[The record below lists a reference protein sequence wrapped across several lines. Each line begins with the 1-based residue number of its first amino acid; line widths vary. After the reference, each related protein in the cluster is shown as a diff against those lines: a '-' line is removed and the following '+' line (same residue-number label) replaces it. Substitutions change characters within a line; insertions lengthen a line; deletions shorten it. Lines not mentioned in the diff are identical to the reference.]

1 MISTVELSD
10 FLLLSH
16 PEMPQVLKA
25 KRQPK
30 PLDPGPGAAQ
40 PISGEHSSSSGPSS
54 LAAQPAPNPRKK
66 ATKPDRDARVSKA
79 RVSKARSNLKEKGKK
94 KQTSDPPPTAA
105 TGPRASAPGHT
116 SSGPSSMQ
124 PPKDK
129 GKQKETPK
137 PPPQGHKG

>member
-1 MISTVELSD
+1 MISTVKLSD

-16 PEMPQVLKA
+16 PEMPQVLKP

-30 PLDPGPGAAQ
+30 PLDPGPGA
-40 PISGEHSSSSGPSS
+40 GPSS

-66 ATKPDRDARVSKA
+66 ATSKPDHDARVSKA
-79 RVSKARSNLKEKGKK
+79 RDSKARSNLKEKGKK